1 MAREKMDSKHSKNKE
16 EEQFRP
22 RPDEKLGEYIRR
34 VRLMRGLNLP
44 QVARASADEPPSQ
57 RISHPYLSQ
66 IELGQVFQP
75 SRDRLQTLAK
85 ILQIKPEWLFEKANL
100 PLHGAENPA
109 QQNPM
114 VGQIAMRAA
123 EMEPTDQQMV
133 LEMIDVILKR
143 RKGERKGDRT

>member
-1 MAREKMDSKHSKNKE
+1 MAREKAVLKE
-16 EEQFRP
+16 LKKSEDELRP
-22 RPDEKLGEYIRR
+22 RTGEKLGEYIRR
-34 VRLMRGLNLP
+34 IRLTRGLNLP
-44 QVARASADEPPSQ
+44 QVARASAEEPPSQ

-85 ILQIKPEWLFEKANL
+85 ILQIQPEWLFEKANL
-100 PLHGAENPA
+100 PLHGAERDM

-114 VGQIAMRAA
+114 VERIATRAA

-133 LEMIDVILKR
+133 LDMIDVILKR
-143 RKGERKGDRT
+143 RKGERRGDKS